1 MIRHA
6 GVSIEAGHYI
16 AYVLIDGEWYEA
28 NDERMGLVSWP
39 IVRSLQAYMLFYQ
52 RQ

>member
-1 MIRHA
+1 MIRHT

-16 AYVLIDGEWYEA
+16 AYALIDGEWYEA